1 MTSPAASAPA
11 QGYLAE
17 QPALRWNGARP
28 LLTVFDIE
36 LTERCNNN
44 CIHCCINLPE
54 RDRSARK
61 RELSTE
67 AVEELLRQGAEL
79 GALTVRFSGGE
90 PLLRDDFTELYLY
103 ARRLGLRV
111 MLFTNARLITPEL
124 AGLFARIPPREPVEI
139 TVYGMSADSCAA
151 VTRSRGAFAEF
162 RRGVDLLIRHR
173 IPFFLKGTM
182 LPETRSELE
191 QLLSWSQSIPGMKE
205 LPSFVLFLELRHRRD
220 SEARNR
226 QIEKLRLSPR
236 EAIEVLAR
244 DPDVY
249 KADLHRLC
257 RYVAGKPTDLLFT
270 CNAGNQICIDA
281 YGQIQYC
288 LALRHPGTV
297 VNSSIYPLEF
307 ALREF
312 FPQLRQM
319 RATNPDFIN
328 RCARCMHAARPM
340 RTVPGQVVDRTWRSR
355 STSGILL
362 RGGARTGALSGRTDR
377 G

>member
-226 QIEKLRLSPR
+226 QIEKLRLSP
-236 EAIEVLAR
+236 
-244 DPDVY
+244 
-249 KADLHRLC
+249 
-257 RYVAGKPTDLLFT
+257 GKPSRFWPETPMYTRPICTVSADMLPANPPT
-270 CNAGNQICIDA
+270 CSLPATPATRSVSTPTAKSSTAWPCAIPARSSTAASIRWNSPCANFSRSCGKCERPIRILSTAAPAACCAAYANSARPSRGSNMAFSINQWN
-281 YGQIQYC
+281 
-288 LALRHPGTV
+288 T
-297 VNSSIYPLEF
+297 
-307 ALREF
+307 
-312 FPQLRQM
+312 
-319 RATNPDFIN
+319 
-328 RCARCMHAARPM
+328 AARR
-340 RTVPGQVVDRTWRSR
+340 RTNRRAIW
-355 STSGILL
+355 
-362 RGGARTGALSGRTDR
+362 AY
-377 G
+377 